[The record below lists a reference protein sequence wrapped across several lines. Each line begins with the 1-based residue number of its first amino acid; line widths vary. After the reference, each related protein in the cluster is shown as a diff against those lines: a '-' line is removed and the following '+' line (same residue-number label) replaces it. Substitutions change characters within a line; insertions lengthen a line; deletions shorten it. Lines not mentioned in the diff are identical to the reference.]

1 MKLKIMF
8 SSLLIIIVVLVGYN
22 FDVIDL
28 KNISRSGKNG
38 APEASYLP
46 PFIFPKT
53 AGHIKGA
60 SVQYIAL

>member
-28 KNISRSGKNG
+28 KNISRRSNN
-38 APEASYLP
+38 YRNIVP
-46 PFIFPKT
+46 PN
-53 AGHIKGA
+53 IKFYK
-60 SVQYIAL
+60 VLLY